1 MTDSTLRKELLD
13 KYRRSLY
20 QIRLCT
26 VRQFKII
33 KSYAHIAVCFHQFGL
48 IAFFHECLY
57 TVTQMLYHRLV
68 LLLVYQGLC
77 TIEMYYG
84 TLYLRFTQRRNLRNL
99 VNKFLIFLVII
110 YHASNHFNYGCLCVK
125 TDVWIVGT
133 CLYQF
138 CQFL

>member
-1 MTDSTLRKELLD
+1 MADSPLREELLD

-20 QIRLCT
+20 QICLCT

-48 IAFFHECLY
+48 IAFFQECLY
-57 TVTQMLYHRLV
+57 AVPQMLHHRLV

-84 TLYLRFTQRRNLRNL
+84 TLNLRLTQRRNSRNFI
-99 VNKFLIFLVII
+99 NKFLIVLVVI
-110 YHASNHFNYGCLCVK
+110 YHASNHLNDGCLSIK

-133 CLYQF
+133 CLY
-138 CQFL
+138 

>member
-1 MTDSTLRKELLD
+1 MADSPLREELLD

-33 KSYAHIAVCFHQFGL
+33 KSYAHIAVCFHQLGL

-57 TVTQMLYHRLV
+57 TMTQMLHHRLV

-84 TLYLRFTQRRNLRNL
+84 TLNLRLAQSRNLRNL
-99 VNKFLIFLVII
+99 VYKFLIFLVVI
-110 YHASNHFNYGCLCVK
+110 YHASNHLNDGYLRIK
-125 TDVWIVGT
+125 TDIWIVGT

-138 CQFL
+138 C